1 MRSIRRIIAMAITV
15 LAVSPVAMAETV
27 LAPPGQNVPA
37 ATRPVAGSVVRQA
50 KQHAEGNFAPVART
64 TIGGQIQEA
73 WTKAGGTAGF
83 ITMQYCATCTYKVV
97 TREHMV
103 TMIEVPDGE
112 IIVQADN
119 GDTSAFQ
126 IENRGSSRIAVKPI
140 GYGVDSNLIL
150 YGKSGAVYPVYVRA
164 ESFNSRN
171 ITDFVVKIDGTIP
184 TVGIGPDLVYSPDR
198 DLPTMGPVP
207 TIAVTPAPNDFISA
221 AVFDPDKLHGWG
233 DYTIWGEG
241 ENSEALKPETV
252 YRDEYFTY
260 IKFGDKWPQTELPT
274 AYVVIDGIDELVN
287 TRLSGRTFIVES
299 IQNLIT
305 LKLGESFIC
314 IKYEPGA

>member
-37 ATRPVAGSVVRQA
+37 ATRPVAGSVVKQA

-126 IENRGSSRIAVKPI
+126 IENRGSSRIAVKPL

-150 YGKSGAVYPVYVRA
+150 NRPGFTGGCFVQMSGYFIKHIQVCIECLLSFARRCVTNGAV
-164 ESFNSRN
+164 
-171 ITDFVVKIDGTIP
+171 
-184 TVGIGPDLVYSPDR
+184 
-198 DLPTMGPVP
+198 
-207 TIAVTPAPNDFISA
+207 
-221 AVFDPDKLHGWG
+221 
-233 DYTIWGEG
+233 
-241 ENSEALKPETV
+241 
-252 YRDEYFTY
+252 
-260 IKFGDKWPQTELPT
+260 
-274 AYVVIDGIDELVN
+274 
-287 TRLSGRTFIVES
+287 
-299 IQNLIT
+299 
-305 LKLGESFIC
+305 
-314 IKYEPGA
+314 